1 MVPGYGFDT
10 NTIVFQ
16 FRNIWK
22 EALEETSNNN
32 TVSILPRF
40 VPEIHHTCNTTRLI
54 HAKRGGTRS
63 C

>member
-10 NTIVFQ
+10 NTIVVQ

-22 EALEETSNNN
+22 EALEETSNND
-32 TVSILPRF
+32 TRGILPCF

-54 HAKRGGTRS
+54 HSERGGTRS